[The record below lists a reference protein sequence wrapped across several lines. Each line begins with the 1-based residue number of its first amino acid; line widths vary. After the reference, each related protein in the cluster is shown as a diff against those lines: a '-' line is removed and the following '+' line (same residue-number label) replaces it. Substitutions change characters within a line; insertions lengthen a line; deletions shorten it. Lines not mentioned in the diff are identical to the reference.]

1 MPLVKNFP
9 SKIFFFCSQ
18 PSPEGGETSIIP
30 SHVIVEKMEEKVP
43 EFVGKVSKLGV
54 TFPAKL
60 PKEDQPGDIISRS
73 WKWLLNTDDQEE
85 AERRA
90 LERFRIS
97 STKFNQDGSMEYVF
111 GPWSP
116 IEEFEGRRVWFIPL
130 PDYSKDT
137 DDKQMHYRFGDGS
150 AFPIEALDA
159 YKQIVNDNNVDLKW
173 QKGDIL
179 LVDNLCAQHAR
190 RPGKQPRVVLVS
202 LCK

>member
-85 AERRA
+85 AERRY
-90 LERFRIS
+90 FFGFYSPIS
-97 STKFNQDGSMEYVF
+97 SIHS
-111 GPWSP
+111 
-116 IEEFEGRRVWFIPL
+116 
-130 PDYSKDT
+130 
-137 DDKQMHYRFGDGS
+137 
-150 AFPIEALDA
+150 
-159 YKQIVNDNNVDLKW
+159 
-173 QKGDIL
+173 L
-179 LVDNLCAQHAR
+179 LVPWAQWVGLGVAIFNPIR
-190 RPGKQPRVVLVS
+190 
-202 LCK
+202 